1 MTTRNA
7 GTLARFAT
15 ESGRLTDSVVKPKLF
30 EPNRVLELS
39 VFRVHGLEFVQ
50 ICGIGVSVVKE
61 HPNARRLHGWGEIGE
76 SEVQGVNLRV
86 VYDDVPP
93 RHANIV
99 GWPTEASQRKS
110 IQQVLASKARPIR
123 LAQPIIV
130 EKPADEPTT

>member
-30 EPNRVLELS
+30 EPNRALELS

-110 IQQVLASKARPIR
+110 IQQVGFESSSN
-123 LAQPIIV
+123 
-130 EKPADEPTT
+130 